1 MVHVQDLN
9 NIYLRLV
16 KEAVKGSRNATWG
29 PEGYYFAEIGEF
41 VWGDM
46 AKAIA
51 KDAHKTKLIPTAKID
66 NITPEEADKLI
77 SYGSYFWGIVNLTRI
92 SLYLNSVTDPLTR
105 SPTQSTTCIYS
116 LIFFIDQSLHEFFFS
131 DICARTDDRQE

>member
-9 NIYLRLV
+9 NIYLCLV
-16 KEAVKGSRNATWG
+16 KEAVKGSGNATWG
-29 PEGYYFAEIGEF
+29 PEGYYFAEIRDF

-51 KDAHKTKLIPTAKID
+51 KDAHKAKLIPTAKID

-77 SYGSYFWGIVNLTRI
+77 SHGSYLW
-92 SLYLNSVTDPLTR
+92 
-105 SPTQSTTCIYS
+105 
-116 LIFFIDQSLHEFFFS
+116 E
-131 DICARTDDRQE
+131 